1 MLCEYMESSDIQ
13 VQSINNCKPS
23 LSVTKRPDC
32 WYGRECKTQLHNNED
47 ARKYNYMW
55 ENIEGFN

>member
-1 MLCEYMESSDIQ
+1 MESSDIQ